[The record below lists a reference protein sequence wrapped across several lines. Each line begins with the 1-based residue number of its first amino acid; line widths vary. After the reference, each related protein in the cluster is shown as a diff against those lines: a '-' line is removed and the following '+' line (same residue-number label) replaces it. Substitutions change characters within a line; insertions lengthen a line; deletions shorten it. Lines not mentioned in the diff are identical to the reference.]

1 MFPQSSKTFD
11 YRNPLDLNSVLSLK
25 SLQDDKQLLP
35 KPSAFES
42 NKKSSKKP
50 IVLPVTAPIQML
62 RGNPVIVTVPSK
74 TVKPSF

>member
-11 YRNPLDLNSVLSLK
+11 YRNPMNLNSVSSLK
-25 SLQDDKQLLP
+25 SYQDERQLMP

-42 NKKSSKKP
+42 NKKTGSKP

-62 RGNPVIVTVPSK
+62 RGNTVVGAVPSK
-74 TVKPSF
+74 TVKSSY